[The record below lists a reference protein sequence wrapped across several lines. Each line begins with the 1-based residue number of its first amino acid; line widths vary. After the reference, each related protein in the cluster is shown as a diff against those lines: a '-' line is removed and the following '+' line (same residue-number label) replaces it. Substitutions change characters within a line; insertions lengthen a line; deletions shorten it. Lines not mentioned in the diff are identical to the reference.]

1 MRPRRNVTYS
11 ARPTHAA
18 RSAHAKGDKLFRT
31 YDTSAIRPKR
41 NPASVVIGIVVLI
54 IAALVIIFGLFT
66 FFKGCSSSNLVADGT
81 KVTVVVEE
89 GEGANSVAKTLVE
102 KGLIANANE
111 FTDYLSKHNASNSL
125 HPGTFTLI
133 GGSSIEEMVAILQ
146 TPVQPEMFTIPE
158 GSTVKQTAAIVAEA
172 SKGSI
177 TAAEF
182 EKAASDAS
190 VYAASYDFLEDVG
203 THSLEGFLFPK
214 TYPIESNSTADSL
227 IRAMLD
233 QFALETANL
242 NYSYAR
248 SQDLSFYDVVKL
260 ASIIEKEAGA
270 EHRGTVSSVFYNRME
285 AGMRLESDA
294 TIAYVVG
301 HDPTPDDVA
310 MENDYNTYFIDGL
323 PPTPINSPSL
333 ACLIAACNPE
343 DTPYYFF
350 YFEED
355 GNGVMQYYFSE
366 TYEEHLATFE

>member
-1 MRPRRNVTYS
+1 MRSRRNVTYS
-11 ARPTHAA
+11 SRPNHAA

-41 NPASVVIGIVVLI
+41 NPALHIVGIAVLI
-54 IAALVIIFGLFT
+54 IAIILIIFGVFT
-66 FFKGCSSSNLVADGT
+66 AFKGCSSANLVPKGT
-81 KVTVVVEE
+81 EVTVVVED

-111 FTDYLSKHNASNSL
+111 FTDYLNKHNASNSL
-125 HPGTFTLI
+125 HPGTFTLV
-133 GGSSIEEMVAILQ
+133 GGSSIEEMVKVLQ

-158 GSTVKQTAAIVAEA
+158 GSTIKQTASIVAEA

-177 TAAEF
+177 SAADF

-190 VYAASYDFLEDVG
+190 VYAADFDFLEEVG
-203 THSLEGFLFPK
+203 TNSLEGFLFPK
-214 TYPIESNSTADSL
+214 TYPIDSKSTANSL

-233 QFALETANL
+233 QFKKETASL
-242 NYSYAR
+242 NFSYAR
-248 SQDLSFYDVVKL
+248 SKDLSFYDVVKL
-260 ASIIEKEAGA
+260 ASIIEKEADA
-270 EHRGTVSSVFYNRME
+270 NQRGKVASVFYNRMD

-301 HDPTPDDVA
+301 HDPTKEDVEQ
-310 MENDYNTYFIDGL
+310 ENEYNTYFIDGL

-333 ACLIAACNPE
+333 ACLAAACDPE
-343 DTPYYFF
+343 TTPYYFF

-355 GNGVMQYYFSE
+355 SNGQMQYYFSE
-366 TYEEHLATFE
+366 TYEEHRAAFE